1 MAMLG
6 GLIGLIALVVWVYA
20 LFDALSAPAR
30 ECRYLP
36 KLLWVLLILA
46 LLHIGAVMWLVLG
59 RPRAP
64 RGEAPAEAP
73 QAPPA
78 PSEDPG
84 IPDTPGLGVEDLSG
98 FGGSAP
104 TGTAPRGPDDD
115 PDFLRG
121 LDRRINPDRGDD
133 EH

>member
-20 LFDALSAPAR
+20 LFDALTAPAR

-36 KLLWVLLILA
+36 KPLWVLLILA

-59 RPRAP
+59 RPRTP
-64 RGEAPAEAP
+64 RAETPAEAP

-78 PSEDPG
+78 PSGE
-84 IPDTPGLGVEDLSG
+84 PGLVDPSFGGVDDLGG
-98 FGGSAP
+98 FGGSASP
-104 TGTAPRGPDDD
+104 TAAPKGPDDD

-121 LDRRINPDRGDD
+121 LDRRINPDRTDD
-133 EH
+133 D